1 MSCILSSVVET
12 QVALAA
18 VFLGQA
24 EVDAD
29 ALGVADM
36 QVAVGFGRETVA
48 RALCLRAAI
57 AQRNGADSGGLS
69 FLELQLLKNLS

>member
-1 MSCILSSVVET
+1 MNCSGVGWWLTLVDLLCSEYGWRLD
-12 QVALAA
+12 A
-18 VFLGQA
+18 VLDIA
-24 EVDAD
+24 
-29 ALGVADM
+29 
-36 QVAVGFGRETVA
+36 VA